1 MGRAGGAG
9 SVPSVIRTLLTRRWL
24 AALAVAALFA
34 GACVFLGRWQYGRH
48 EGKAARAHQVETYY
62 AATPVPL
69 GQVLPD
75 PGSQLPP
82 NQQWRRVT
90 MTGTYSPDEQLWV
103 RNRPQNVVY
112 GYEVLV
118 PLRLA
123 DGSTILIDRGWV
135 RNAERADVLPT
146 VPPAPAGPVQVTGWL
161 RPGEVAI
168 NSDLPTGQL
177 GSIDLAQ
184 AGRELGTPL
193 RPAYVVLESEVD
205 GGGGT
210 PARPTP
216 LLPPETDTGPH
227 FAYAL
232 QWWLAAPLGFVLVCV
247 YARREWMDATG
258 ETVRRREAAAK
269 RPKKTRIWDE
279 EDA

>member
-1 MGRAGGAG
+1 M
-9 SVPSVIRTLLTRRWL
+9 PKVIRTLLTRRWL
-24 AALAVAALFA
+24 AALAVATLFA
-34 GACVFLGRWQYGRH
+34 TACFFLGRWQYGRH

-62 AATPVPL
+62 SATPVPL

-75 PGSQLPP
+75 PATELRPE
-82 NQQWRRVT
+82 QQWRRVT
-90 MTGTYSPDEQLWV
+90 MTGTYAPQDQLWV

-118 PLRLA
+118 PLHLP

-135 RNAERADVLPT
+135 RNAERADILPS
-146 VPPAPAGPVQVTGWL
+146 VPPAPTGTVQVTGWL
-161 RPGEVAI
+161 RPGEVAV
-168 NSDLPTGQL
+168 NSDLPAHQL

-184 AGRELGTPL
+184 AGRELGTPV
-193 RPAYVVLESEVD
+193 RPAYVVLDSEAVQGSD
-205 GGGGT
+205 STAGA
-210 PARPTP
+210 PPRPTP
-216 LLPPETDTGPH
+216 LLPPDTDLGPH

-232 QWWLAAPLGFVLVCV
+232 QWWLAAPLGFVLVGV
-247 YARREWMDATG
+247 YARREWMDSTG
-258 ETVRRREAAAK
+258 ETVRRRAAASA

>member
-1 MGRAGGAG
+1 M
-9 SVPSVIRTLLTRRWL
+9 PKVIRTLLTRRWL

-34 GACVFLGRWQYGRH
+34 SACVLLGRWQYGRH
-48 EGKAARAHQVETYY
+48 EGKAARAHHVQTHYF
-62 AATPVPL
+62 ATPVPL

-82 NQQWRRVT
+82 EEHWRRVT

-118 PLRLA
+118 PLRLP
-123 DGSTILIDRGWV
+123 DGSTILVDRGWV
-135 RNAERADVLPT
+135 RNAERADILPA
-146 VPPAPAGPVQVTGWL
+146 VPPAPTGPVQVTGWL
-161 RPGEVAI
+161 RPGEVAV
-168 NSDLPTGQL
+168 NSDLPARQL
-177 GSIDLAQ
+177 GSIDLRQ
-184 AGRELGTPL
+184 AGRELGAPV
-193 RPAYVVLESEVD
+193 RPAYVVLESEALAESD
-205 GGGGT
+205 GSGSA

-216 LLPPETDTGPH
+216 LLPPDTDTGPH

-232 QWWLAAPLGFVLVCV
+232 QWWLAAPLGFVLVGV

-258 ETVRRREAAAK
+258 ETARRKAAAAT